1 MPALVVTSVSET
13 KVAPLPGGYLAGEGA
28 RSAALVLRED
38 GPLTLYRHDLAP
50 GAALTLTEPSVAHL
64 LYVGSGRIH
73 GAGETIE
80 TGGSVVVEQGGTARL
95 ESGPEGAVLL
105 DFFDRS
111 EAPLPAP
118 AGLVHVHQSG
128 APDRELPPNGNRI
141 ALLAD
146 STCPSCALW
155 LHRIE
160 FPEGHKGSLHAH
172 GEDEIIVVVGGTIQ
186 LGTRAE
192 PAGCVLAIDAETPYS
207 FKGGAGG
214 VNFINFRSRD
224 PSHISLSGPR
234 KGQRHPEGPGMRAMP
249 PAQGGWLI
257 ADAPLN

>member
-1 MPALVVTSVSET
+1 MPALVVTQLAEARR
-13 KVAPLPGGYLAGEGA
+13 APPPPGCSAGTGA
-28 RSAALVLRED
+28 VSAAVVARDEA
-38 GPLTLYRHDLAP
+38 PLTLFRHDLAP
-50 GAALTLTEPSVAHL
+50 GASFDLTGPPVAHL
-64 LYVGSGRIH
+64 LYL
-73 GAGETIE
+73 GAGAITVDGRAIE
-80 TGGSVVVEQGGTARL
+80 TGGAVVVEQSGKARL
-95 ESGPEGAVLL
+95 TAGADGAVLL
-105 DFFDRS
+105 DFFDRA
-111 EAPLPAP
+111 EAPLAAP
-118 AGLVHVHQSG
+118 AGRVHVHAEG
-128 APDRELPPNGNRI
+128 IPDRELPPNGNRI

-146 STCPSCALW
+146 STCPSCDLW

-207 FKGGAGG
+207 FKGGTGG

-234 KGQRHPEGPGMRAMP
+234 KGQRHPEGPGMRGMP
-249 PAQGGWLI
+249 PAQGGWQV
-257 ADAPLN
+257 ANAPMG

>member
-1 MPALVVTSVSET
+1 MAAIVVTNVAET
-13 KVAPLPGGYLAGEGA
+13 RPGALPSGYAGSGHVQSGA
-28 RSAALVLRED
+28 VIARDAS
-38 GPLTLYRHDLAP
+38 PLTLLRHDLPP
-50 GAALTLTEPSVAHL
+50 GDSLTLAAPAVAHL
-64 LYVGSGRIH
+64 LYL
-73 GAGETIE
+73 GAGAITVDGRAVE
-80 TGGSVVVEQGGTARL
+80 TGGAVIVEQAGVARL
-95 ESGPEGAVLL
+95 EAGPAGAVLL
-105 DFFDRS
+105 DFFDRD
-111 EAPLPAP
+111 EAPLSAP
-118 AGLVHVHQSG
+118 AGLVHVHAAG
-128 APDRELPPNGNRI
+128 TPDRELPPNGNRI

-146 STCPSCALW
+146 STCPSCDLW

-207 FKGGAGG
+207 FKGGKGG

-234 KGQRHPEGPGMRAMP
+234 KGQRHPEGPGMRGMP
-249 PAQGGWLI
+249 PAQGGWLVPHVLS
-257 ADAPLN
+257 A

>member
-1 MPALVVTSVSET
+1 MPALVVTKISDASA
-13 KVAPLPGGYLAGEGA
+13 APLPDGYAAGEGA
-28 RSAALVLRED
+28 ISQAIVLREE
-38 GPLTLYRHDLAP
+38 GPLTLFRHDIAP
-50 GAALTLTEPSVAHL
+50 GGSLAVTAPPVAHL
-64 LYVGSGRIH
+64 LYVASGTLIAQGS
-73 GAGETIE
+73 TVE
-80 TGGSVVVEQGGTARL
+80 TGGSIVVEQAGVTTL
-95 ESGPEGAVLL
+95 QSGPEGAVLF
-105 DFFDRS
+105 DFFDRA
-111 EAPLPAP
+111 EVPLAAP
-118 AGLVHVHQSG
+118 AGQVHVHASG

-146 STCPSCALW
+146 STCPGCDLW

-224 PSHISLSGPR
+224 PSHISLTGPR
-234 KGQRHPEGPGMRAMP
+234 KGSRHPEGPGMRGMP
-249 PAQGGWLI
+249 PAQGGWLVANAAI
-257 ADAPLN
+257 G